1 MRTHSAR
8 WPWLLLIPA
17 ASGLNP
23 LLLLVTTTSALN
35 LGALFRSA
43 KPNHDEMRG
52 LGSLTTKGVCA
63 HRWATSHDD
72 ARAVLASVSLAFDD
86 LKRHH
91 HDALVPELAPP
102 AAGTELRVPK
112 GGFHCYAA
120 GTTRAM
126 RWLYAADHE
135 TLDLFRPLAAKFLP
149 AMEAS
154 VYSGGWEPADG
165 PSVQLSAASFISIVG
180 AHAGITDDI
189 ARWHEDWG
197 PCSDHEAFSVLL
209 PLRDTARAPDAYK
222 LEYKTWDAL
231 ADTKVYDYA
240 LGDAIVV
247 DGRAPH
253 RTAPF
258 SAQTLAKCD
267 GERVLVCLN
276 YASTA
281 PAARPAQVQVME
293 SQTPH
298 FYELPA

>member
-8 WPWLLLIPA
+8 WPWLLLHSARWPWLLLIPA
-17 ASGLNP
+17 VSG
-23 LLLLVTTTSALN
+23 LN

-43 KPNHDEMRG
+43 KPKHDEMRG

-63 HRWATSHDD
+63 HRWAHSHDD
-72 ARAVLASVSLAFDD
+72 ARAVLASVAQAFED

-102 AAGTELRVPK
+102 AAGTELRVDK

-126 RWLYAADHE
+126 RWLYAADHD

-154 VYSGGWEPADG
+154 VYSGGWEPPAG
-165 PSVQLSAASFISIVG
+165 TSSVQLSAASFISIVG
-180 AHAGITDDI
+180 AQAGITDDI

-197 PCSDHEAFSVLL
+197 PCADHEAFSVLL

-231 ADTKVYDYA
+231 ADTKVYDYE

-258 SAQTLAKCD
+258 SAQALAKCD
-267 GERVLVCLN
+267 GGRVLVCLN

-281 PAARPAQVQVME
+281 PAARPAQVQVMV

-298 FYELPA
+298 FYELAPT